1 LESTNREGIMQH
13 WRNALIA
20 LTILPL
26 VLMIGG
32 TRPLAAQSA
41 AESPDTHA
49 SPGPTPGPAAEP
61 KCWTDWSAAAAV
73 VRRETLTSVERVS
86 KLASEQFPGA
96 EIIKVTLCEERGK
109 FVYRLVLRERQGQLK
124 SVLLNARQPDG

>member
-1 LESTNREGIMQH
+1 VQY

-26 VLMIGG
+26 VLFGG
-32 TRPLAAQSA
+32 TLTLAAQSA
-41 AESPDTHA
+41 TETPD
-49 SPGPTPGPAAEP
+49 SNPTPEP
-61 KCWTDWSAAAAV
+61 MLESKCWTDWSAAAAIA
-73 VRRETLTSVERVS
+73 RRETLTSVERVS
-86 KLASEQFPGA
+86 KLAREQYPGA

-124 SVLLNARQPDG
+124 SVQLNARQPDS